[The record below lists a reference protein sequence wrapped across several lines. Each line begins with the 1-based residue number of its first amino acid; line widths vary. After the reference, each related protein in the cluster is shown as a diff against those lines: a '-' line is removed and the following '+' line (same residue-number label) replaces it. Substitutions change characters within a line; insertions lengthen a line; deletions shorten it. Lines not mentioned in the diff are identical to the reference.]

1 MMNKLLPI
9 MAVAAMM
16 TAGCSNPADDVPAAK
31 TSDAQKVSGST
42 GVTTSDTKT
51 YPISPDSKIGFIGS
65 KVTGHHLGGF
75 KKFKGAL
82 TVANGKLR
90 PNQVIEIDTTS
101 LWADNDRLTRHL
113 KSADFFAVDEYPTAT
128 FTTTTIEPTASG
140 HMVTGNLNLHGVTK
154 SISFPA
160 TIEVAEDQVAVKA
173 EFSIKRFDF
182 GIKFPGAANDLIRDE
197 VVIQL
202 DVLAKAG

>member
-1 MMNKLLPI
+1 MNKLLPI
-9 MAVAAMM
+9 LTVVAVMA
-16 TAGCSNPADDVPAAK
+16 AGCSNPADDVPAAK
-31 TSDAQKVSGST
+31 TSDAQKVASSS
-42 GVTTSDTKT
+42 GVTTAEVKI
-51 YPISPDSKIGFIGS
+51 YPISPESKIGFIGS

-82 TVANGKLR
+82 TVADGKLT

-101 LWADNDRLTRHL
+101 LWADNDRLTGHL
-113 KSADFFAVDEYPTAT
+113 KSADFFAVDKYPTAI
-128 FTTTTIEPTASG
+128 FSTTSIEPAASG
-140 HMVTGNLNLHGVTK
+140 HTVTGNLNLHGVTK

-160 TIEVAEDQVAVKA
+160 TIEVAEDHVAVKA

-182 GIKFPGAANDLIRDE
+182 GIKFPGKADDLIRDE

-202 DVLAKAG
+202 NVLAKAG